1 MCSAREKLRQVGSE
15 LDTTYEEL
23 RDTRSRLG
31 KAIIEKQVA
40 EVTELDTR
48 LRNMC
53 LARNADFSN
62 FCMIGSLM
70 VSFVLCGLFVY
81 VCQ

>member
-31 KAIIEKQVA
+31 KAIIEKQDRV
-40 EVTELDTR
+40 EMLSR
-48 LRNMC
+48 H
-53 LARNADFSN
+53 
-62 FCMIGSLM
+62 I
-70 VSFVLCGLFVY
+70 
-81 VCQ
+81 